1 MANQG
6 TKKEMRQEIKIR
18 LSQLDGVFRDQ
29 ASQQAC
35 ARLLRQTVFERS
47 QHILAYAAMAG
58 ELNLWPVLER
68 ILQAGKTLCLPR
80 YLPGSDSYE
89 AAMIRDLEKDLRPGK
104 MGIREPSPNCPGMD
118 LKRLDLI
125 LVPGVAFDRCG
136 RRLGRGKGYYDRILS
151 AVEGFKCGVC
161 FDQQLVDQVPVESHD
176 ELLDCILTPAF
187 WLIAGRGTVLE

>member
-1 MANQG
+1 M
-6 TKKEMRQEIKIR
+6 EMRQEMKIR
-18 LSQLDGVFRDQ
+18 LSQLDGVSKELE
-29 ASQQAC
+29 SQQAC
-35 ARLLRQTVFERS
+35 ARLLRQSVFERS

-68 ILQAGKTLCLPR
+68 VLQEGKTLCLPR
-80 YLPGSDSYE
+80 YLPGSDAYE
-89 AAMIRDLEKDLRPGK
+89 AALIRDLERDLRPGK
-104 MGIREPSPNCPGMD
+104 MGIREPSPKCPGMD

-161 FDQQLVDQVPVESHD
+161 FDQQLVDQVPVEPHD
-176 ELLDCILTPAF
+176 ELLDCILMPAG
-187 WLIAGRGTVLE
+187 WLVAGRATVLE